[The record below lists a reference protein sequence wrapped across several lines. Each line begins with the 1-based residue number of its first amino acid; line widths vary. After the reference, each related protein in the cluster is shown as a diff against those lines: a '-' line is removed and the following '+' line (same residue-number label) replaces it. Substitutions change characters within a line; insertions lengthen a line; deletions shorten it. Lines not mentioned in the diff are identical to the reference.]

1 MPLIL
6 AVDDEH
12 SGLYRK
18 LILQHAGY
26 TVLSATGV
34 AEALHLFHGNP
45 VDLVLTDQLLGRQVG
60 TEMAEMAREMKRTK
74 PCVPVLLLSGTG
86 NVPEPLV
93 DVDAFLSKNEGPEQL
108 LGLIKQLLGSGREPA
123 NSQLC
128 VVEIL
133 LHHCK
138 HCLRQS
144 SKIPRTRS

>member
-1 MPLIL
+1 MRTEPLPLIL

-18 LILQHAGY
+18 LILEHAGY

-74 PCVPVLLLSGTG
+74 PCVPVSCYQAQRTSRSLWSMWMLFSARMKG
-86 NVPEPLV
+86 
-93 DVDAFLSKNEGPEQL
+93 Q
-108 LGLIKQLLGSGREPA
+108 
-123 NSQLC
+123 NSYWG
-128 VVEIL
+128 
-133 LHHCK
+133 
-138 HCLRQS
+138 
-144 SKIPRTRS
+144 